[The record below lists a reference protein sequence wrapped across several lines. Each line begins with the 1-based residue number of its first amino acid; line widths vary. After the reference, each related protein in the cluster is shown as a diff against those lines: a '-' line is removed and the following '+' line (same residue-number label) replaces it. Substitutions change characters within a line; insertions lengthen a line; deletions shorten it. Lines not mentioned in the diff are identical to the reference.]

1 MILWFACPLL
11 MILNSWK
18 HSSIMTVKAQGRL
31 LDVSEKRQK
40 LIQPFANCTKD
51 VFSMMLN
58 WETDLIGI
66 FSNEAFMSRYDCS
79 GLIGVSGALRGS
91 IVVSVDQDVAFAAA
105 ESFLGEKPSTINAEV
120 IDMVGELTNM
130 IAGAGKDRIGIPGIM
145 LGLPTVITGR
155 GHTVT
160 FDHGAHVEILQFSSP
175 HGPFTVEIGVRG
187 L

>member
-1 MILWFACPLL
+1 MTAKTLL
-11 MILNSWK
+11 A
-18 HSSIMTVKAQGRL
+18 T
-31 LDVSEKRQK
+31 LDVSAKREK
-40 LIQPFANCTKD
+40 LIRPFANCTKD

-58 WETDLIGI
+58 WETELTGI
-66 FSNEAFMSRYDCS
+66 FSHEAFMSRYDCS

-91 IVVSVDQDVAFAAA
+91 IVVSLDQDVAFAAA
-105 ESFLGEKPSTINAEV
+105 EAFLGARPSSINAEV

-130 IAGAGKDRIGIPGIM
+130 IAGGGKDRIGIPGIL
-145 LGLPTVITGR
+145 LGLPTVISGK

-175 HGPFTVEIGVRG
+175 HGPLTVEIGVRG